1 MQYSHGDLD
10 ALENFFARVDFGQGI
25 EFHHKHAL
33 MEINQDYIDERIRLM
48 RLNLDGAK
56 NEKYG
61 LAWYEVM
68 RALKERLEI
77 NQGP

>member
-10 ALENFFARVDFGQGI
+10 ALENFFARIDFGAGI
-25 EFHHKHAL
+25 EFRHNHAL
-33 MEINQDYIDERIRLM
+33 MEINRDYVDERIRLM

-61 LAWYEVM
+61 LAWFEVLV
-68 RALKERLEI
+68 ALKEKFASLS
-77 NQGP
+77 